1 MSNQHQNLWIIASL
15 LVVVVLLMLWL
26 SAGLLTALAVAALAD
41 LALTAYADRQTR
53 STRARAE
60 VTDR

>member
-1 MSNQHQNLWIIASL
+1 MSIQHQNLWTIASL

-26 SAGLLTALAVAALAD
+26 SAGLLAAIAVAAFAD
-41 LALTAYADRQTR
+41 LALTAYADRR
-53 STRARAE
+53 SRSSRARAE